1 MHNPQNPANLESE
14 GLEISKK
21 GNLKSFYQRVYIVL
35 LELYNKK
42 IKPGRLP
49 LFNFNGRYIYIG
61 SANGKAGFKRVKR
74 HIELSEGK
82 RKNKRWHID
91 YLLTEGKIKFIILIE
106 KKEKEKLECKL
117 AKIFS
122 KEFEIEVKKFG
133 STDCKCKSH
142 LFKIS

>member
-1 MHNPQNPANLESE
+1 MAE
-14 GLEISKK
+14 K
-21 GNLKSFYQRVYIVL
+21 GNPKHFYQKAYIIF
-35 LELYNKK
+35 LELDDKK

-49 LFNFNGRYIYIG
+49 LSNFNGKYIYIG
-61 SANGKAGFKRVKR
+61 SANGKSGFKRVER

-82 RKNKRWHID
+82 RKNKKWHID

-106 KKEKEKLECKL
+106 KEEKEKLECKL

-122 KEFEIEVKKFG
+122 KEFEIPLKKFG